1 MSSNMIGEEKMD
13 PRVKR
18 TRSLLVQA
26 FVELLA
32 EKDFQLITVRD
43 ISERATVNRTTFY
56 LHYPDKFALLDYSA
70 SQLFHKELEKRS
82 LNICHYSPENL
93 RSLIIAVAEF
103 VAFSNSHCK
112 SYDAQFEALIE
123 LQVKRQ
129 VQEILVAWEEN
140 LATPMD
146 NQLAAIAG
154 SWAIYGL
161 ALDWSHAKKRDP
173 VEAFAENIT
182 SIIDAILGLAQPER
196 ER

>member
-1 MSSNMIGEEKMD
+1 MSSNLFVEEKMD

-18 TRSLLVQA
+18 TRNLLVQA

-32 EKDFQLITVRD
+32 EKDFQLITVQD

-56 LHYPDKFALLDYSA
+56 LHFPDKFALLDYSA

-93 RSLIIAVAEF
+93 CSLIVAVAEF

-129 VQEILVAWEEN
+129 VQEILIAWEEK
-140 LATPMD
+140 LASPID

-161 ALDWSHAKKRDP
+161 ALDWSHTKKRSPAD
-173 VEAFAENIT
+173 EFAEK
-182 SIIDAILGLAQPER
+182 IIPIINATLGLSHPISSV
-196 ER
+196 